1 MKYEVTSLNTK
12 KMLADSLKKFMEKKP
27 LSKITVSDI
36 VKDCGVNRKTFY
48 YHFEDIN
55 HLFKWIIE
63 KEAVEV
69 VREFDLLNDFE
80 DTIAFVVDYVNR
92 NMHILNCAYD
102 TLGREGIRLFLFSDF
117 IGIARKVID
126 GIEKAN
132 NLHANEDYKEF
143 LAEFYVGALCEALI
157 NFFCGREKRDL
168 QQISSYLS
176 LTLKESIC
184 HALKVSAAIK

>member
-63 KEAVEV
+63 KEAIEV
-69 VREFDLLNDFE
+69 VKEFDLLNDFE
-80 DTIAFVVDYVNR
+80 DTIAFVINYVSR
-92 NMHILNCAYD
+92 NKHILNCAYD
-102 TLGREGIRLFLFSDF
+102 SLGREGMRIFLFSDF

-126 GIEKAN
+126 AIEKAN
-132 NLHANEDYKEF
+132 GFSVNEDYKEF
-143 LAEFYVGALCEALI
+143 LAEFYVGAISESLI
-157 NFFCGREKRDL
+157 NFFCSREKRNPEQL
-168 QQISSYLS
+168 SSYFS
-176 LTLKESIC
+176 FTIKESLY
-184 HALKVSAAIK
+184 HVLKAASAL

>member
-1 MKYEVTSLNTK
+1 MRYEVTSLNTK

-48 YHFEDIN
+48 YHFKDIN

-63 KEAVEV
+63 MEAVEV
-69 VREFDLLNDFE
+69 IKKFDLLNDFE

-102 TLGREGIRLFLFSDF
+102 SLGREGMRLFLFSDF

-132 NLHANEDYKEF
+132 NLHVSENYKKF
-143 LAEFYVGALCEALI
+143 LAEFYVGALCEVLI
-157 NFFCGREKRDL
+157 NFFCDREEHNL

-176 LTLKESIC
+176 LTIKESIF
-184 HALKVSAAIK
+184 HALKASSAM